1 MILVQV
7 AIKAHIAYGS
17 TKCWLISMQILRTRF
32 DRHWAHISMF
42 MIQLPWFHIFFRNQ
56 RSLIQI
62 LLLKS
67 SSFEMIALFW
77 STINEKLQL
86 DIWESLILQA
96 KITETN
102 EIKTDLSNLTKKVS
116 LNYQFLLVLPSTKI
130 NSDENTGLITNWIF
144 TRSQYDA
151 FYNRSRKNK

>member
-1 MILVQV
+1 
-7 AIKAHIAYGS
+7 
-17 TKCWLISMQILRTRF
+17 
-32 DRHWAHISMF
+32 
-42 MIQLPWFHIFFRNQ
+42 
-56 RSLIQI
+56 
-62 LLLKS
+62 
-67 SSFEMIALFW
+67 MIALFW

>member
-1 MILVQV
+1 
-7 AIKAHIAYGS
+7 
-17 TKCWLISMQILRTRF
+17 
-32 DRHWAHISMF
+32 
-42 MIQLPWFHIFFRNQ
+42 
-56 RSLIQI
+56 
-62 LLLKS
+62 
-67 SSFEMIALFW
+67 MIALFW

-130 NSDENTGLITNWIF
+130 NSDENTGLITN
-144 TRSQYDA
+144 
-151 FYNRSRKNK
+151 

>member
-1 MILVQV
+1 M
-7 AIKAHIAYGS
+7 
-17 TKCWLISMQILRTRF
+17 
-32 DRHWAHISMF
+32 
-42 MIQLPWFHIFFRNQ
+42 
-56 RSLIQI
+56 IQI

-130 NSDENTGLITNWIF
+130 NSDENTGLITN
-144 TRSQYDA
+144 
-151 FYNRSRKNK
+151 